1 MSDSTIIFA
10 ELMRREREKV
20 ERKLFSPPTE
30 DYMETTDKTKVSFG
44 EYFDAQYERL
54 REMMSNKDRKQ
65 HKEWEEEYNKKRKKE
80 NEK

>member
-20 ERKLFSPPTE
+20 EKKLSHHPKKIE
-30 DYMETTDKTKVSFG
+30 SSFG
-44 EYFDAQYERL
+44 EYFDAQYDRL
-54 REMMSNKDRKQ
+54 REKLDNKDRKQ
-65 HKEWEEEYNKKRKKE
+65 HKEWEEDYNKRKKE

>member
-1 MSDSTIIFA
+1 MSDSSIVFI
-10 ELMRREREKV
+10 ELLRREREKV
-20 ERKLFSPPTE
+20 EKKLSHHPKKIE
-30 DYMETTDKTKVSFG
+30 SSFG

-54 REMMSNKDRKQ
+54 REMLSNKDRKL